1 MSHYINLPLKAIA
14 KSIGF
19 VKAREV
25 LWLLIFIVILSAPLR
40 LYNLNT
46 HPPGLFGDEAAD
58 GLDALSII
66 SGDRPLFLTENN
78 GREPL
83 HAYLVALSTNLL
95 GRTPAAVRLPSA
107 LASTLTI
114 LALFLATRAI
124 TNTRLALIA
133 SIISGFTVWPI
144 MLGRLATRPALLPL
158 ALSITLWL
166 VIEAYKKNN
175 NKLWILSGLML
186 GICVYTY
193 TPIRLLII
201 FPLLCL
207 SALFVA
213 QIRRRIILGTTYFF
227 LSFAIIVS
235 PFVIYTANNQEQVL
249 GRTTGVSAID
259 LNDEPS
265 AIFNTTVSQ
274 TIAVFQMF
282 SVPGKGDWN
291 LRHNIPNR
299 PVFDPIITLALL
311 IGLTI
316 APQKLGK
323 QKLAFILV
331 YSIIALL
338 PSILSEEAPHFGRSS
353 GLLPILF
360 IFPALGI
367 SWIHKSLKQFTTS
380 FISNLISSAIIG
392 GSILITVHDYY
403 LDEYLV
409 QPNTGFWFDEQCT
422 IAATDINKFIGAGWQ
437 GENAKNAN
445 LEYQKTNKMVFI
457 APNVC
462 PQYSNTG
469 YYTIQFLVP
478 MYLGSTPPFQR
489 YSLDSLPDHNTLA
502 NDLLFLGIPG
512 DEDILM
518 PWLEANY
525 NIFIQ
530 DGPWTPPDKLGNSWL
545 VYRSLYASSK

>member
-25 LWLLIFIVILSAPLR
+25 LWLLIFIVTLSAPLR

-158 ALSITLWL
+158 ALSITIWL

-299 PVFDPIITLALL
+299 PVFDPIITFALL

-323 QKLAFILV
+323 HKLAFILV

-360 IFPALGI
+360 IFPALGV
-367 SWIHKSLKQFTTS
+367 SWIHKSLKQVTTS

-462 PQYSNTG
+462 PQYRNTG

>member
-1 MSHYINLPLKAIA
+1 MSHYINLTLKAIA

-213 QIRRRIILGTTYFF
+213 QIRRRIILGATYFF

-299 PVFDPIITLALL
+299 PVFDPIITFALL

-367 SWIHKSLKQFTTS
+367 SWIHKSLKQVTTS
-380 FISNLISSAIIG
+380 FISILISSAIIG
-392 GSILITVHDYY
+392 GSILITIHDYY
-403 LDEYLV
+403 LDDYLV

-437 GENAKNAN
+437 GENTKNAD

-489 YSLDSLPDHNTLA
+489 YLLDSLPDHNTLA

-518 PWLEANY
+518 PWLEENY

>member
-201 FPLLCL
+201 FPLN
-207 SALFVA
+207 
-213 QIRRRIILGTTYFF
+213 QI
-227 LSFAIIVS
+227 S
-235 PFVIYTANNQEQVL
+235 
-249 GRTTGVSAID
+249 
-259 LNDEPS
+259 
-265 AIFNTTVSQ
+265 
-274 TIAVFQMF
+274 
-282 SVPGKGDWN
+282 
-291 LRHNIPNR
+291 
-299 PVFDPIITLALL
+299 
-311 IGLTI
+311 
-316 APQKLGK
+316 
-323 QKLAFILV
+323 
-331 YSIIALL
+331 
-338 PSILSEEAPHFGRSS
+338 
-353 GLLPILF
+353 
-360 IFPALGI
+360 
-367 SWIHKSLKQFTTS
+367 
-380 FISNLISSAIIG
+380 
-392 GSILITVHDYY
+392 
-403 LDEYLV
+403 
-409 QPNTGFWFDEQCT
+409 
-422 IAATDINKFIGAGWQ
+422 
-437 GENAKNAN
+437 
-445 LEYQKTNKMVFI
+445 
-457 APNVC
+457 
-462 PQYSNTG
+462 
-469 YYTIQFLVP
+469 
-478 MYLGSTPPFQR
+478 
-489 YSLDSLPDHNTLA
+489 
-502 NDLLFLGIPG
+502 
-512 DEDILM
+512 
-518 PWLEANY
+518 
-525 NIFIQ
+525 
-530 DGPWTPPDKLGNSWL
+530 
-545 VYRSLYASSK
+545 

>member
-213 QIRRRIILGTTYFF
+213 QIRRRIILGATYFF

-299 PVFDPIITLALL
+299 PVFDPIITFALL

-360 IFPALGI
+360 IFPALGV
-367 SWIHKSLKQFTTS
+367 SWIHKSLKQVTTS

-437 GENAKNAN
+437 GENAKHAN

>member
-1 MSHYINLPLKAIA
+1 MSHYINLTLKAIA

-25 LWLLIFIVILSAPLR
+25 LWLLIFIVTLSAPLR

-158 ALSITLWL
+158 ALSITIWL

-299 PVFDPIITLALL
+299 PVFDPIITFALL

-323 QKLAFILV
+323 HKLAFILV

-445 LEYQKTNKMVFI
+445 LEYQKTDKMVFI

>member
-299 PVFDPIITLALL
+299 PVFDPIITFALL

-323 QKLAFILV
+323 HKLAFILV

-422 IAATDINKFIGAGWQ
+422 IAATDINKFIGTGWQ
-437 GENAKNAN
+437 GENAQNAN

>member
-25 LWLLIFIVILSAPLR
+25 LWLLIFIVTLSAPLR

-158 ALSITLWL
+158 ALSITIWL

-213 QIRRRIILGTTYFF
+213 QIRRRIILGATYFF

-299 PVFDPIITLALL
+299 PVFDPIITFALL

-360 IFPALGI
+360 IFPALGV
-367 SWIHKSLKQFTTS
+367 SWIHKSLKQVTTS

>member
-1 MSHYINLPLKAIA
+1 MSHYINLTLKAIA

-213 QIRRRIILGTTYFF
+213 QIRRRIILGATYFF

-299 PVFDPIITLALL
+299 PVFDPIITFALL

-338 PSILSEEAPHFGRSS
+338 PSILSEEAPHFGRAS
-353 GLLPILF
+353 GILPILF
-360 IFPALGI
+360 IFPALGL
-367 SWIHKSLKQFTTS
+367 SWIHKQLKQLTEN
-380 FISNLISSAIIG
+380 FISIVISSAIVG
-392 GSILITVHDYY
+392 GSILITIHDYY

-409 QPNTGFWFDEQCT
+409 QPTTGFWFDEQCT

-437 GENAKNAN
+437 GENTKNAD

-489 YSLDSLPDHNTLA
+489 YLLDSLPDHNTLA

-518 PWLEANY
+518 PWLEENY

>member
-1 MSHYINLPLKAIA
+1 M
-14 KSIGF
+14 
-19 VKAREV
+19 
-25 LWLLIFIVILSAPLR
+25 IFIVILSAPLR

-213 QIRRRIILGTTYFF
+213 QIRRRITLGTTYFF

-299 PVFDPIITLALL
+299 PVFDPIITFALL

-323 QKLAFILV
+323 HKLAFILV

-360 IFPALGI
+360 IFPALGV
-367 SWIHKSLKQFTTS
+367 SWIHKSLKQVTTS

-422 IAATDINKFIGAGWQ
+422 IAATAINKFIGAGWQ

>member
-1 MSHYINLPLKAIA
+1 MSHYINLTLKAIA

-213 QIRRRIILGTTYFF
+213 QIRRRIILGATYFF

-299 PVFDPIITLALL
+299 PVFDPIITFALL

-367 SWIHKSLKQFTTS
+367 SWIHKSLKQVTTS

-392 GSILITVHDYY
+392 GSILITIHDYY
-403 LDEYLV
+403 LDDYLV

-437 GENAKNAN
+437 GENTKNAD

-489 YSLDSLPDHNTLA
+489 YLLDSLPDHNTLA

-518 PWLEANY
+518 PWLEENY

>member
-1 MSHYINLPLKAIA
+1 MSHYINLTLKAIA

-25 LWLLIFIVILSAPLR
+25 LWLLIFIVIFAAPLR

-158 ALSITLWL
+158 ALSITIWL

-175 NKLWILSGLML
+175 NKLWVLSVLML

-265 AIFNTTVSQ
+265 EIFNTTVSQ

-299 PVFDPIITLALL
+299 PVFDPIITFALL

-338 PSILSEEAPHFGRSS
+338 PSILSEEAPHFGRAS

-422 IAATDINKFIGAGWQ
+422 IAATDINKFIGTGWQ
-437 GENAKNAN
+437 GENAQNAN
-445 LEYQKTNKMVFI
+445 QWIRYAHDMHATCEQKVTLNL
-457 APNVC
+457 
-462 PQYSNTG
+462 
-469 YYTIQFLVP
+469 IQ
-478 MYLGSTPPFQR
+478 STHL
-489 YSLDSLPDHNTLA
+489 YLPDFSKYESMDSFFINFI
-502 NDLLFLGIPG
+502 FLGISG
-512 DEDILM
+512 L
-518 PWLEANY
+518 L
-525 NIFIQ
+525 F
-530 DGPWTPPDKLGNSWL
+530 
-545 VYRSLYASSK
+545 

>member
-1 MSHYINLPLKAIA
+1 MSHYINLTLKAIA

-175 NKLWILSGLML
+175 NKLWVLSGLML

-299 PVFDPIITLALL
+299 PVFDPIITFALL

-323 QKLAFILV
+323 HKLAFILV

-478 MYLGSTPPFQR
+478 MYLGATPPFQR

>member
-1 MSHYINLPLKAIA
+1 MSHYINLTLKAIA

-213 QIRRRIILGTTYFF
+213 QIRRRIILGATYFF

-299 PVFDPIITLALL
+299 PVFDPIITFALL

-316 APQKLGK
+316 APQNLGK

-367 SWIHKSLKQFTTS
+367 SWIHKSLKQVTTS

-392 GSILITVHDYY
+392 GSILITIHDYY
-403 LDEYLV
+403 LDDYLV

-445 LEYQKTNKMVFI
+445 LEYQKTNKIVFI

-489 YSLDSLPDHNTLA
+489 YLLDSLPDHNTLA

-518 PWLEANY
+518 PWLEENY